1 MRSVQVRDAK
11 AGLSALIDAAEQ
23 GEPTTITRHGV
34 PAAAIVSIEDVRKL
48 YPEKKR
54 TYEEFLLSFPGG
66 IEFERDHTPLRD
78 IDL

>member
-34 PAAAIVSIEDVRKL
+34 PAAAIVPIEDVLKL
-48 YPEKKR
+48 YPEKTR
-54 TYEEFLLSFPGG
+54 SFEDFVLSFPGG
-66 IEFERDHTPLRD
+66 IEFERDHTPMRD